1 MSSHVHFIASSE
13 NGSLTSILR
22 SFKSFTAKAIR
33 KEISEN
39 LQESRRELF
48 LHQFNYFGKKSKNGE
63 RQFWNHDNH
72 PFYLYSNPMIDQK
85 IDYIYKNPV
94 EAGFVSEAHEWRL
107 SSANYSS
114 PIKTEQL

>member
-1 MSSHVHFIASSE
+1 MPSHVHFIASSE
-13 NGSLTSILR
+13 NGNLTSILR

-63 RQFWNHDNH
+63 RQFWKHDNH

-85 IDYIYKNPV
+85 
-94 EAGFVSEAHEWRL
+94 HRL
-107 SSANYSS
+107 Y
-114 PIKTEQL
+114 P